1 MVRGTFS
8 PARARRPAVGAR
20 LARTLGFTNTH
31 VPPPDVIQTIDSN
44 WPAILGAFLLAC
56 FGAYLAWRNGYK
68 ARRAAAAAKF
78 RGAVLTSL
86 QGLYPVPVA
95 WPKNDLRIREELK
108 ERFPGLQTGVAEF
121 ETYVPWYKRKA
132 FAESW
137 SRYRLGD
144 EGREV
149 DQQDYWQYVPL
160 KGTSVINGV
169 TTNYDQTQTYKS
181 QFKTNVDRLLSF
193 ASEA

>member
-1 MVRGTFS
+1 M
-8 PARARRPAVGAR
+8 PA
-20 LARTLGFTNTH
+20 
-31 VPPPDVIQTIDSN
+31 PDVIQIIESN
-44 WPAILGAFLLAC
+44 WPAILGAILLAC

-78 RGAVLTSL
+78 RAAVLTAL

-95 WPKNDLRIREELK
+95 WPKNELRIRDELK
-108 ERFPGLQTGVAEF
+108 ERFPGLQTAVAEF

-137 SRYRLGD
+137 NRYRLGD
-144 EGREV
+144 DGREI

-169 TTNYDQTQTYKS
+169 VTTTHDQTKTYKL
-181 QFKTNVDRLLSF
+181 QFKTNVDHLLSF